1 VSTLLKK
8 YLRIVLRPM
17 MPGWPDEGR
26 RLVQG
31 PPFKRMLARISF
43 ASSASSTV
51 LNAGAGEGSFSQLLL
66 AIPGVSRV
74 VELDLGYRLRSPSAI
89 DPRQR
94 FVAAS
99 LTNIPLIDASCDLIL
114 CSEVLEHIED
124 DGAALD
130 ELCRVLAPGGWLLIS
145 VPTPPAVF
153 DPAHVREGYTA
164 KELSTMLDRRGLE
177 VIETGSCMY
186 AAFKLTMRLW
196 RRFGRLPKAPIWTLA
211 VADRMFPMG
220 SPMDLLILAR
230 VAKADFR
237 GRRAIHQ

>member
-1 VSTLLKK
+1 
-8 YLRIVLRPM
+8 

-26 RLVQG
+26 RLIQE
-31 PPFKRMLARISF
+31 PLFRRMLARVPS

-74 VELDLGYRLRSPSAI
+74 VELDPGYQLSAPATR
-89 DPRQR
+89 DPRQL

-99 LTNIPLIDASCDLIL
+99 LTSLPLVDATCDLIL
-114 CSEVLEHIED
+114 CSEVLEHIEN

-130 ELCRVLAPGGWLLIS
+130 ELSRVLVSDGWLLIS

-164 KELSTMLDRRGLE
+164 EELNTMLARRGLE
-177 VIETGSCMY
+177 VIETGLCMY
-186 AAFKLTMRLW
+186 AGFKLMMRIW
-196 RRFGRLPKAPIWTLA
+196 RRFGRLPKASIWILA
-211 VADRMFPMG
+211 IADRIFPVG
-220 SPMDLLILAR
+220 SPMDLMILAR
-230 VAKADFR
+230 YRSPASD
-237 GRRAIHQ
+237 GRDVLINRHLITQIPIHRSK